1 MRSAV
6 IYCRISNDTVGNG
19 LGVERQEAECRALAK
34 REQLQVVEVLADN
47 DISAYSGKRRPAY
60 ERTLRLLESGE
71 ASVLIAWHPDRIT
84 RNTKELNELID
95 RLNACGADVRTVQA
109 GHYDLS
115 TPAGR
120 MQARVVGSFSQY
132 ESELKSARLQSKHLQ
147 LAQNGQLSGGG
158 SRPYGYSCNNG
169 KSIQAGERECAVPG
183 CTHDGLSLIEHE
195 AAVIRRTM
203 AEYLAGR
210 SLTGIARDLNRDG
223 NRRVNG
229 GEWTAMA
236 VRKLLESPRLA
247 GVRSHHG
254 AGVVPAVWPA
264 IVSLEDHQLALARLA
279 QPFRRTAPRRYVLA
293 GLLVCSS
300 CNTKLVARPKSGSIR
315 CYVCPHPNDPGIVG
329 EPCGKRRQ
337 IADTVEQYVI
347 EGVFARLDGVDLAA
361 LTKPADESPSGALAE
376 LERIDARLAELGE
389 MWATGELD
397 RTGWQAARQA
407 LEAQRAQA
415 NAAVAST
422 VDRRRSALPAGQL
435 RTVWPSLDI
444 DRQRAILG
452 ELIERIDLGPAIRG
466 QNFFNPSR
474 VHVTWKV

>member
-1 MRSAV
+1 MKSAV
-6 IYCRISNDTVGNG
+6 IYCRISNDTVGHG
-19 LGVERQEAECRALAK
+19 LGVERQETECRALAE
-34 REQLQVVEVLADN
+34 RLGIAVVEVLADN

-71 ASVLIAWHPDRIT
+71 ASVLIAWAVDRIT
-84 RNTKELNELID
+84 RSTKELDELID

-120 MQARVVGSFSQY
+120 MQARVVGSVSRY

-158 SRPYGYSCNNG
+158 SRPYGYACNNG
-169 KSIQAGERECAVPG
+169 KGVELGELECGVPG
-183 CTHDGLSLIEHE
+183 CTHDGLSVIEGE
-195 AAVIRRTM
+195 AAFIRRAM

-223 NRRVNG
+223 SRRTG
-229 GEWTAMA
+229 GSEWSANAM
-236 VRKLLESPRLA
+236 RGLLESPRIA
-247 GVRSHHG
+247 GVRSHPK
-254 AGVVPAVWPA
+254 AGIVQAVWPA
-264 IVSLEDHQLALARLA
+264 IITLDDHRLAAARLA

-300 CNTKLVARPKSGSIR
+300 CKAKLVARPKTGSVR
-315 CYVCPHPNDPGIVG
+315 CYVCPHPNDPGIKG
-329 EPCGKRRQ
+329 CGKRRQ

-347 EGVFARLDGVDLAA
+347 EGVFARLDGIDLAA
-361 LTKPADESPSGALAE
+361 LAKQACDEPSQAVAE

-389 MWATGELD
+389 MWAAGELD

-407 LEAQRAQA
+407 LESQRVAA

-422 VDRRRSALPAGQL
+422 VDRRRSALPAGEL

-452 ELIERIDLGPAIRG
+452 ELIERIELGAALRG
-466 QNFFNPSR
+466 RNFFDPSR
-474 VHVTWKV
+474 VHVIWKL